1 MMTLDTL
8 AHTERKSGSVSL
20 SLREAYTPPVLRRN
34 EKVELIKRAPLF
46 ADCSRG
52 ELEQIAQ
59 LADEID
65 LGQGKE
71 LTHLGEPGREFFVL
85 LEGEADVTRDGQS
98 LNRLGPGD
106 FFGEIAL
113 VEDTPRTATV
123 TATTPVRILVITD
136 RAFRQLLAEQPELQ
150 RKVLV
155 ALAERVKPSLG
166 A

>member
-1 MMTLDTL
+1 M
-8 AHTERKSGSVSL
+8 
-20 SLREAYTPPVLRRN
+20 LRRN
-34 EKVELIKRAPLF
+34 EKTDLLKRVPLF
-46 ADCSRG
+46 ADCSRS

-65 LGQGKE
+65 LSEGKE
-71 LTHLGEPGREFFVL
+71 LTRLGGAGHEFFVL
-85 LEGEADVTRDGQS
+85 LEGEADVSQDGR
-98 LNRLGPGD
+98 NINTLGAGD

-113 VEDTPRTATV
+113 VEDVPRTATV
-123 TATTPVRILVITD
+123 TATTPVRVLVITD
-136 RAFRQLLAEQPELQ
+136 RAFRQLLEKQPELE

>member
-1 MMTLDTL
+1 M
-8 AHTERKSGSVSL
+8 RG
-20 SLREAYTPPVLRRN
+20 N
-34 EKVELIKRAPLF
+34 EKIDLLKRVPLF
-46 ADCSRG
+46 ADCSRS

-65 LGQGKE
+65 LREGKE
-71 LTHLGEPGREFFVL
+71 LTHLGGAGREFFVL
-85 LEGEADVTRDGQS
+85 LEGEADVSQDGRS
-98 LNRLGPGD
+98 INTLGAGD

-113 VEDTPRTATV
+113 VEDVPRTATV
-123 TATTPVRILVITD
+123 TATTPVRVLVITD
-136 RAFRQLLAEQPELQ
+136 RAFRQLLEKHPELQ

>member
-1 MMTLDTL
+1 ML
-8 AHTERKSGSVSL
+8 
-20 SLREAYTPPVLRRN
+20 
-34 EKVELIKRAPLF
+34 KRVPLF

-65 LGQGKE
+65 LREGKE
-71 LTHLGEPGREFFVL
+71 LTHLGGAGREFFVL
-85 LEGEADVTRDGQS
+85 LEGEADVSQDGRS
-98 LNRLGPGD
+98 INTLGAGD

-113 VEDTPRTATV
+113 VEDVPRTATV
-123 TATTPVRILVITD
+123 TATTPVRVLVITD
-136 RAFRQLLAEQPELQ
+136 RAFRQLLGKHPELQ